1 MIDIT
6 LQNFE
11 AELIQ
16 GSMSQPILLDIWAPW
31 CSPCRTLGP
40 VLEKLETAYGGR
52 FRLAKLNSDEQ
63 PEIAGQLSQAFGVR
77 SIPFCVLFAG
87 GQPVD
92 GFVGALPE
100 AQVREF
106 LDRHVPT
113 EQALEAEADLAEADA
128 LEAQGDTAAALAR
141 LQQAVAVD
149 PANDTARYDY
159 TKLLLETGQ
168 VALARQ
174 TFEPV
179 ATKVALDARLAAAGH
194 WLAACERAPHA
205 RTMPDLDAAIAA
217 NRRDFDARFERAQV
231 LLAASRFTD
240 AMDELLEI
248 VMRDKPAQPAAAG
261 ADVRGAVLHHDP
273 PADEEAEGAQGHDRG
288 AGQGRRGGH
297 RRRRAGPRGQA
308 RRQPTCTSKW
318 PTASSCRCS
327 GPSVSRCCPRAPS
340 SKPSAR
346 RGRPWPPKPALLEC
360 ARHLE
365 VAGPPKEPMNR
376 YPWWKYAML
385 AVALVIGSALHA
397 AQLLRRGAGRAGV
410 QRQGHRQGRRRDG
423 AARAAGAEAGRPDQ
437 ARLRA
442 VRRQLGQGALRRHR
456 HPDQGQGRH
465 RQGAEPRSGRPEL
478 HRRAEP
484 AVALAGLAGAACARC
499 RCTWA
504 WTCAAACTS

>member
-159 TKLLLETGQ
+159 TKMLLETGQ

-248 VMRDKPAQPAAAG
+248 VMRDKGWNDELARKTYVGILELMSRPAA
-261 ADVRGAVLHHDP
+261 
-273 PADEEAEGAQGHDRG
+273 
-288 AGQGRRGGH
+288 
-297 RRRRAGPRGQA
+297 
-308 RRQPTCTSKW
+308 K
-318 PTASSCRCS
+318 PTAEAAK
-327 GPSVSRCCPRAPS
+327 GT
-340 SKPSAR
+340 
-346 RGRPWPPKPALLEC
+346 
-360 ARHLE
+360 LE
-365 VAGPPKEPMNR
+365 VT
-376 YPWWKYAML
+376 
-385 AVALVIGSALHA
+385 
-397 AQLLRRGAGRAGV
+397 GRARSSAADPLV
-410 QRQGHRQGRRRDG
+410 DQYRRK
-423 AARAAGAEAGRPDQ
+423 
-437 ARLRA
+437 LSM
-442 VRRQLGQGALRRHR
+442 ALF
-456 HPDQGQGRH
+456 
-465 RQGAEPRSGRPEL
+465 
-478 HRRAEP
+478 
-484 AVALAGLAGAACARC
+484 
-499 RCTWA
+499 
-504 WTCAAACTS
+504 